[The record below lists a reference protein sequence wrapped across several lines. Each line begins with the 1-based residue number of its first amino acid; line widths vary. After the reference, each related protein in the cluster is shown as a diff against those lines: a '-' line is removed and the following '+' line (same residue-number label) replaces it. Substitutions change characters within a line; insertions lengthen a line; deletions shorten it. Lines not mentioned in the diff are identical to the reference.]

1 MTKAEKLQLHR
12 IMENLDCDEKT
23 AKEIMETDKKIDK
36 GEKLFELPEELK
48 AGAKKARQ
56 ADRKPTVYNF
66 TKRERKQ
73 DPEKRYIISMLWDT
87 IANVNIGDTPQITN
101 PEREIEFD
109 YHGRKFKLTLS
120 APRT

>member
-1 MTKAEKLQLHR
+1 MPTVETIMAKL
-12 IMENLDCDEKT
+12 NCSYDEAMQVLKDDY
-23 AKEIMETDKKIDK
+23 AIDH

-73 DPEKRYIISMLWDT
+73 DLEKRHIISILWDT
-87 IANVNIGDTPQITN
+87 IANADIGDTPQITN